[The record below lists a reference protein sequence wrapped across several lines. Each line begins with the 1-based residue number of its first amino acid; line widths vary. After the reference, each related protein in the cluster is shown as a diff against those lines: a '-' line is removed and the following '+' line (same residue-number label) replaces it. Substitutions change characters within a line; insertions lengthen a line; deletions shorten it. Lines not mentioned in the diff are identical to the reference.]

1 MKKTFGTLGILFLL
15 ACAIF
20 MMGQS
25 ECGGGSEAA
34 KEQARLTEEL
44 SMESNRQV
52 GMPGITN
59 FTEKRIVRQLYELRD
74 QEIVTY
80 TYIVD
85 WQGRLFHVCDSIGFG
100 IPFSAQ
106 YTTPERFVFRNGNA
120 TLPQPEP
127 NGLFPPT
134 SSSATWVICA
144 DEGGEFRPFY
154 VEPSIIVSPF
164 PLKGAIT
171 SYTN

>member
-1 MKKTFGTLGILFLL
+1 MKKVIGTLFLL
-15 ACAIF
+15 ACAVL
-20 MMGQS
+20 MMGQRG
-25 ECGGGSEAA
+25 CGGSEAA
-34 KEQARLTEEL
+34 KEQSRLTEEL
-44 SMESNRQV
+44 TMESNRQV
-52 GMPGITN
+52 GMPGIAN
-59 FTEKRIVRQLYELRD
+59 FTEKRRLRQLYELRD

-106 YTTPERFVFRNGNA
+106 YTTPERFVYRNSGSA
-120 TLPQPEP
+120 TIPQPEP
-127 NGLFPPT
+127 NGLFPPS

-144 DEGGEFRPFY
+144 DEGGEFRPVY

-164 PLKGAIT
+164 PLKGAVA
-171 SYTN
+171 SYSN

>member
-1 MKKTFGTLGILFLL
+1 MKKLTISILL
-15 ACAIF
+15 ALGAIF

-25 ECGGGSEAA
+25 ECRNEAA
-34 KEQARLTEEL
+34 REQTRLTEEL
-44 SMESNRQV
+44 SLESNRQV

-59 FTEKRIVRQLYELRD
+59 FTEKRRLRQLYELRD
-74 QEIVTY
+74 QEIATY

-106 YTTPERFVFRNGNA
+106 YTTPEKYVVNGA
-120 TLPQPEP
+120 TIPQPEP

-144 DEGGEFRPFY
+144 DEGGEFRPVY

-164 PLKGAIT
+164 PMKGAVA